1 MGGLARRLRL
11 LAVAAVAVA
20 ISSSAFAQ
28 TPVLQAPPRTITDIT
43 TILDQ
48 EKPDSER
55 FARLKAGADA
65 QPPAGTD
72 RRALARFY
80 QQRAEDRAALGR
92 MREAVPDIQQ
102 AIGIGREEHM
112 KATLPGF
119 YAQLALFEN
128 WSGNL
133 DQSLA
138 AGRAA
143 WELIPADETRPII
156 FQTRRLMGINLIG
169 LAHLGEAEQAMNQ
182 NEQLLTQLL
191 SAKPRWEA
199 GQAGAMARAHVRFGN
214 AAVAEAQGR
223 FADAAADYREAEH
236 WYRTGLSRIASDTSA
251 VTRYSLEQACEWM
264 VARRARALARQGQ
277 LAEAESEV
285 RRAITNWL
293 RKGGK
298 YNLNTAR
305 ILGVF
310 TLILIEQGRYDE
322 AEPLA
327 RTVIEI
333 YDALGTEQDSLVYAG
348 SLNRLAGIHG
358 LRGDWRNAAAAYD
371 RLDAAVKSWSA
382 ARKEDELFDATR
394 IFTMYRVDRI
404 NEGMAMA
411 SALAARRREVLG
423 ETHVET
429 ALARGMLAMGLA
441 LTGDGAAARRTF
453 GAAAPVLLASL
464 RDDKYDDDDAVS
476 ATTREQ
482 RVQSVIEAYIELL
495 AQSGIEQAGRAF
507 ELAEGIRGRSV
518 QKALAAS
525 AARASLRNPALAEL
539 ARREQDLAKQVSA
552 EIGVLNN
559 ALAQPPERR
568 DSDSIEALRARID
581 SLRSDRTAARAE
593 IARRFAD
600 YAALT
605 DPRPPGLA
613 EVQSVLQP
621 DEAFVSLYLG
631 HNKSFVWA
639 VRHDGAPAFAAVDL
653 GAGQI
658 GAMVTE
664 LRKALEPNAATLDD
678 IPTFDVALA
687 HRLYAALLKPVEQ
700 TWKPA
705 RTLVV
710 TTNGALGLLPLGL
723 LPVAPAGLGAAGPR
737 FAEYRT
743 VPWLARSHS
752 VAMVPSAAALL
763 TLRHLLPGSPSR
775 DRLVGFGDPLF
786 SADQAAQ
793 ADPAGEASGDRRVAM
808 RGGRSLIR
816 RSVPKLDGL
825 QHATLASLPRLPDT
839 ADELRSVAKALAV
852 DPNKALHLG
861 KEANER
867 AVQQID
873 LTRYRVVMFATH
885 GLVPGELDGLEQ
897 PALAL
902 TSPEVAGVDG
912 TGLLT
917 MDKIL
922 ALKLDADWVVLSACN
937 TGTGSGAG
945 AEAASG
951 LGRAFFYAGTRAVL
965 VTNWSVHSQSA
976 RDLVTDLFARQRAS
990 VSLRRSEALRQAM
1003 MALLDGKGFTD
1014 DAGHTLFSYAHPLFW
1029 APYTI
1034 IGDGR

>member
-1 MGGLARRLRL
+1 MSYWATRLALS
-11 LAVAAVAVA
+11 AVAGAAVAW
-20 ISSSAFAQ
+20 SSAFAQ

-43 TILDQ
+43 AILDQ

-55 FARLKAGADA
+55 FARLKAGADS
-65 QPPAGTD
+65 QPPANAD

-80 QQRAEDRAALGR
+80 QQRAEDRSALGR
-92 MREAVPDIQQ
+92 MREAVPDIRQ
-102 AIGIGREEHM
+102 AIAIGREEHM
-112 KATLPGF
+112 KAALPGF

-133 DQSLA
+133 EQSLA
-138 AGRAA
+138 AGRAG
-143 WELIPADETRPII
+143 WELIAADESRPII

-169 LAHLGEAEQAMNQ
+169 LAHLAEAEQAMKQ
-182 NEQLLTQLL
+182 NEQLLAQLL
-191 SAKPRWEA
+191 SAKPKWKA
-199 GQAGAMARAHVRFGN
+199 GQAGAMAQAHVRFGN

-223 FADAAADYREAEH
+223 FADAAADYLEAEH

-277 LAEAESEV
+277 LAEAEAEV
-285 RRAITNWL
+285 RRAVTNWL
-293 RKGGK
+293 HQGGK

-348 SLNRLAGIHG
+348 SLNRLAGIHA
-358 LRGDWRNAAAAYD
+358 LRGDWSKAAAAYD

-394 IFTMYRVDRI
+394 IFTLYRVGRI
-404 NEGMAMA
+404 DEGMAMA
-411 SALAARRREVLG
+411 SALAGRRRELLG

-429 ALARGMLAMGLA
+429 ALARGMRAMGLA
-441 LTGDGAAARRTF
+441 LTGKSTEARQAF
-453 GAAAPVLLASL
+453 ESAAPVLLASL

-482 RVQSVIEAYIELL
+482 RVQSVVEAYIELL
-495 AQSGIEQAGRAF
+495 AQGGAEQAGKAF

-525 AARASLRNPALAEL
+525 AARASARNPILAEL
-539 ARREQDLAKQVSA
+539 ARREQDLAKEVSA
-552 EIGVLNN
+552 EIGLLNN

-568 DSDSIEALRARID
+568 DSRAIETLRAKID
-581 SLRSDRTAARAE
+581 ALRSDRAAARAE

-605 DPRPPGLA
+605 DPRPPSLA
-613 EVQSVLQP
+613 EVQSVLEP
-621 DEAFVSLYLG
+621 GEAFVSLYLG

-639 VRHDGAPAFAAVDL
+639 VRRDGAAAFAAVDL

-658 GAMVTE
+658 GAMVAE

-678 IPTFDVALA
+678 IPPFDIALA
-687 HRLYAALLKPVEQ
+687 HRLYAALLQPVEA

-723 LPVAPAGLGAAGPR
+723 LPVAPASLGAAGPM
-737 FAEYRT
+737 FAPYRT
-743 VPWLARSHS
+743 VPWLARSHA

-763 TLRHLLPGSPSR
+763 TLRHLPAGSSSR

-786 SADQAAQ
+786 SAEQAAQ
-793 ADPAGEASGDRRVAM
+793 ADATGQASGDVRIAM

-816 RSVPKLDGL
+816 RSAPKLDGL

-839 ADELRSVAKALAV
+839 ADELRSVAQALAV
-852 DPNKALHLG
+852 DPDKALHLG
-861 KEANER
+861 KDANER
-867 AVQQID
+867 AIRQID
-873 LTRYRVVMFATH
+873 LSRYRVVMFATH

-902 TSPEVAGVDG
+902 TAPDVAGAEG
-912 TGLLT
+912 NGLLT

-937 TGTGSGAG
+937 TGTGAGAG

-976 RDLVTDLFARQRAS
+976 RDLVTDLFARQRADA
-990 VSLRRSEALRQAM
+990 SLSRSEALRRAM

-1014 DAGHTLFSYAHPLFW
+1014 DAGQTLFTYGHPLFW